1 MQCVENS
8 AIGFQSTNTI
18 NAVMHRHEQC
28 QLSHNDAKAS
38 IEVERTFVR
47 IMQWANANRT
57 QSPMVAL
64 VVANM
69 YMLQVAPNAMKV
81 IESRIASIQK

>member
-1 MQCVENS
+1 MQCVGNS

-57 QSPMVAL
+57 QSPMAAL
-64 VVANM
+64 VVAD
-69 YMLQVAPNAMKV
+69 MLQVAPNAMKV